1 MNEDLKGLIE
11 KMLNI
16 YGHFEDLRYR
26 NDNFTRETIRYITE
40 MERIHCQKF
49 PSHVDWESRFEYT
62 RDEMNLLLYEAE
74 RDIAIAI
81 LLKIKEQV

>member
-11 KMLNI
+11 ETLDI
-16 YGHFEDLRYR
+16 YGHFEHLRYR

-49 PSHVDWESRFEYT
+49 PLHVDWESRFEYT
-62 RDEMNLLLYEAE
+62 RDEINLLLYEAE

>member
-40 MERIHCQKF
+40 MERIHCQK
-49 PSHVDWESRFEYT
+49 
-62 RDEMNLLLYEAE
+62 
-74 RDIAIAI
+74 
-81 LLKIKEQV
+81 

>member
-11 KMLNI
+11 EMSDI
-16 YGHFEDLRYR
+16 YGHFEHLRYR

-49 PSHVDWESRFEYT
+49 PLHVDWESRFEYT
-62 RDEMNLLLYEAE
+62 RDEINLLLYEAE